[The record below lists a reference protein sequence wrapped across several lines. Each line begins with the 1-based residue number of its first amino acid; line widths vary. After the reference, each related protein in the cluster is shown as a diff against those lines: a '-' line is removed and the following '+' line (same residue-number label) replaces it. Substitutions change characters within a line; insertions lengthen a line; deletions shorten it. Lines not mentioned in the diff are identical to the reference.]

1 MRQSLTDIFFALL
14 RAALGAGQGAL
25 AGQGAPADHNAP
37 AEQFAGRFAERPPIT
52 EPLSGDDW
60 KQIFSLSKKQALL
73 GVIYSAVQRLPQE
86 LQPPKPLMDK
96 WNQIVRQIII
106 RNNRMNATAARLTR
120 MFAERGRRT
129 VILKGQANALLYPDP
144 YLRQAGDIDILVEGG
159 RQSVIK
165 LLDEM
170 GVQGEI
176 EDSGIHMHAN
186 SEMFRDMATGEPLP
200 AGVSV
205 EIHFLPTYNPSPF
218 STRRMNA
225 YLSQELAGNAK
236 LAKEGF
242 YAPPATYALV
252 MQLSHLQRHYFG
264 EGIGLR
270 QLVDYCM
277 LLRNSTAEER
287 SHVAAHL
294 KSVGL
299 YHLAQ
304 AVMWVME
311 SIFALPR
318 TQMLCAPD
326 ETRGKILLESVLEG
340 GNFGKYSQTRDLPTV
355 THWFTVRSRMFRNM
369 RLDIPETLWNELNY
383 AIFFVRTI
391 PRRIKSGKA
400 SLRNR

>member
-1 MRQSLTDIFFALL
+1 MNPLFEEFFSLL
-14 RAALGAGQGAL
+14 R
-25 AGQGAPADHNAP
+25 
-37 AEQFAGRFAERPPIT
+37 
-52 EPLSGDDW
+52 
-60 KQIFSLSKKQALL
+60 FSLGIDAEGVSRVLTAEEWQWLHTQAKRQCLL
-73 GVIYSAVQRLPQE
+73 GVLYKGIEKLPAE
-86 LQPPKPLMDK
+86 HRPPRDLLLR
-96 WNQIVRQIII
+96 WSFEA
-106 RNNRMNATAARLTR
+106 NNIAAMNTRMNETAAKLTR
-120 MFAERGRRT
+120 MFADRGART
-129 VILKGQANALLYPDP
+129 VILKGQANARLYPDP
-144 YLRQAGDIDILVEGG
+144 SSRQAGDIDILVEGG

-165 LLDEM
+165 LLNEM

-176 EDSGIHMHAN
+176 EDSDIHMHAN
-186 SEMFRDMATGEPLP
+186 SGMFRDVATGEPLP

-205 EIHFLPTYNPSPF
+205 EIHFLPTYNASPF

-236 LAKEGF
+236 LAKDGF

-287 SHVAAHL
+287 NHVAAHL

-318 TQMLCAPD
+318 TQMLCTPD
-326 ETRGKILLESVLEG
+326 EIRGKILLESVLEG

-369 RLDIPETLWNELNY
+369 RLDIPETLWSELNY

-391 PRRIKSGKA
+391 PRRIRSGKA